1 MFRKIEKIRKKQIK
15 MRSSYIKQ
23 VIWPVISD
31 LDGSR
36 AVCFSSST
44 DTWARFTKPSM
55 VVLAWNGSMEWLFI
69 KRHFGFYIFI
79 VFGFCFQYYP
89 FSHFLIL
96 ATLVPTHHLCLEMR
110 NKLTNAPYC
119 LSFIIFSPL
128 LFGKWNFFLKDEWNF
143 ILSTWFRRS

>member
-1 MFRKIEKIRKKQIK
+1 MFRKIKKIRKKQIK

-96 ATLVPTHHLCLEMR
+96 ATLVSSS
-110 NKLTNAPYC
+110 N
-119 LSFIIFSPL
+119 SSS
-128 LFGKWNFFLKDEWNF
+128 LFGNEEQTDKCTVRLIFHYFFPITFWKV
-143 ILSTWFRRS
+143 